1 LSSAD
6 LAVNDLTSS
15 VTDQGVDFSC
25 NVALKASDSL
35 ELGMTI
41 GDTPGDIGFGLGVG
55 PKAANRDDMQCA
67 VRSSVTAAVQA
78 MPGYLARRSGNG
90 ADAT

>member
-1 LSSAD
+1 
-6 LAVNDLTSS
+6 
-15 VTDQGVDFSC
+15 
-25 NVALKASDSL
+25 
-35 ELGMTI
+35 MTI